1 MLQKRFSRFTLAA
14 AVALAFSHPAAGG
27 GGAMKVG
34 ATEFTQVM
42 NNTEL
47 LIQTVEQKI
56 QTIEQIEQTYLSR
69 LQQIHSSI
77 GEYTAPFRK
86 AYSTYQRVNKLHSRL
101 TGLSEKLQHFD
112 LALDDRF
119 KQFSASHL
127 TYSDWMERE
136 RRLVQQNDEG
146 ARARLAANREVLLSL
161 DESMRAYQKAAEGM
175 EDTPGVHQ
183 AVRQLA
189 PLLQTLG
196 GDINKLIAVT
206 SQEAY
211 TRDLER
217 QQQAGEK
224 QRALDERAAHNA
236 RQRALN
242 EKNRA
247 EFDRMLNTKR
257 PPTKAESEAMDRITI
272 E

>member
-1 MLQKRFSRFTLAA
+1 MLQKRFSPLALAA
-14 AVALAFSHPAAGG
+14 AATLAFSHPSSAGG
-27 GGAMKVG
+27 GGALTGG
-34 ATEFTQVM
+34 AREITQMM
-42 NNTEL
+42 NNAEL
-47 LIQTVEQKI
+47 VLIGIEEKL
-56 QTIEQIEQTYLSR
+56 QTIEQIEQTYLGR
-69 LQQIHSSI
+69 LQQLRSSI
-77 GEYTAPFRK
+77 GEYTAPFLK
-86 AYSTYQRVNKLHSRL
+86 AYSTYQRVSNLHSQL
-101 TGLSEKLQHFD
+101 AGLGEKAKHFD
-112 LALDDRF
+112 QSLDSRF
-119 KQFSASHL
+119 KEFSASHL
-127 TYSDWMERE
+127 TWVDWMERE
-136 RRLVQQNDEG
+136 RRLVQQNDAG

-161 DESMRAYQKAAEGM
+161 DESMQAYQKAAEGM

-196 GDINKLIAVT
+196 GDVNKLIAVT

-211 TRDLER
+211 TRDLDR

-224 QRALDERAAHNA
+224 QRTLDERAAHNA

-257 PPTKAESEAMDRITI
+257 PPTNHN
-272 E
+272 